1 MSTTTL
7 THHPVPMAAAA
18 AAVVAIALGGVAF
31 SVANNSNGSVAPSDQ
46 HQQTLVQSKHG
57 YQHHHFQPT
66 TAGGKVMTG
75 P

>member
-1 MSTTTL
+1 MSTATL

-31 SVANNSNGSVAPSDQ
+31 SIANDSTGSVAPSDQ
-46 HQQTLVQSKHG
+46 HQQTVVQSKHG
-57 YQHHHFQPT
+57 YHPHQFQPT
-66 TAGGKVMTG
+66 TSGGKVITE

>member
-7 THHPVPMAAAA
+7 TRHPVPMAAAA

-31 SVANNSNGSVAPSDQ
+31 SIANDSSGSLAPSDQ
-46 HQQTLVQSKHG
+46 QQTVVQSEHG
-57 YQHHHFQPT
+57 YHAHQLQPT
-66 TAGGKVMTG
+66 TSGGQVMTG

>member
-18 AAVVAIALGGVAF
+18 AAVVAIALGGVAY
-31 SVANNSNGSVAPSDQ
+31 SVANSSSGSVAPSDQ
-46 HQQTLVQSKHG
+46 HQQTVVQSRHG
-57 YQHHHFQPT
+57 YHPQHFHPT